1 VILTNQKKKKITRE
15 IGQASENNRVS
26 QSRWAQNSSFNM
38 ISKKPQGDKGEP

>member
-1 VILTNQKKKKITRE
+1 MTGKSDINKPKKKKITRE

-38 ISKKPQGDKGEP
+38 ISKKPQGR